1 MAEDKRKLN
10 IIWTKAGTGSPTTKL
25 SIPISWCY
33 DMGLSKEERKV
44 EIIYN
49 KENKEIII
57 RKEN

>member
-1 MAEDKRKLN
+1 MEKRKLN

-33 DMGLSKEERKV
+33 DMGLSKDEKGIEAIYDEEK
-44 EIIYN
+44 
-49 KENKEIII
+49 KEIII

>member
-1 MAEDKRKLN
+1 MAEEKRNLN

-33 DMGLSKEERKV
+33 DMGLSKKEREV
-44 EIIYN
+44 EIIYDE
-49 KENKEIII
+49 ENKEIII